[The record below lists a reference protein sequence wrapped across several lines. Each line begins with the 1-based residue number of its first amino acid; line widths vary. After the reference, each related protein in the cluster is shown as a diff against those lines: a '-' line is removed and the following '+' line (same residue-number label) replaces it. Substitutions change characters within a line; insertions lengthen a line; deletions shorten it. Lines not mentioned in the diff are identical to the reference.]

1 MDNVTHTLVGW
12 TLARAGLDRRV
23 TYATATLLI
32 ASNAP
37 DLDIITAFTGGSTAY
52 LAAHRGVTHGPLGFL
67 TLGGGTAVL
76 VFLWGV
82 LRRKLPAASSSRA
95 RWLLQLV
102 GIAVAGVALHALMDL
117 PTSYGT
123 RLLSPFA
130 GTWYALDWMP
140 IIDLYLWAALVGALL
155 LGRQSGKTTRWAQ
168 LALLFLVLDYGARAS
183 LHELALS
190 DATALE
196 ANSGSAPCATRP
208 TLVKHPAL
216 IEAPL
221 AGPHAC
227 IQAAALPTFI
237 SPFAWRVIRQYPN
250 GYELSDRNVLERG
263 APVASTWMPAD
274 TGPEIALAR
283 ATHTGRIF
291 LDFSR
296 FPSSHVIERSP
307 DEIVVRFVDVR
318 FVDVGAH
325 LDPAPHARAP
335 FVVTVAL
342 DAKGQ
347 VLREQLG
354 N

>member
-1 MDNVTHTLVGW
+1 LDNVTHSLVGW

-23 TYATATLLI
+23 PYATATLLI

-37 DLDIITAFTGGSTAY
+37 DLDIVTAFTGGSTAY

-67 TLGGGTAVL
+67 GLGCGTAL
-76 VFLWGV
+76 LMFLWGV
-82 LRRKLPAASSSRA
+82 LRRRPFAASTTRA
-95 RWLLQLV
+95 RWLLQLA
-102 GIAVAGVALHALMDL
+102 GIGVMGVTLHALMDL

-123 RLLSPFA
+123 RLLSPFVGA
-130 GTWYALDWMP
+130 WYALDWMP
-140 IIDLYLWAALVGALL
+140 IIDVYLWAALIGGIV
-155 LGRQSGKTTRWAQ
+155 LGRQYGNARRWARF
-168 LALLFLVLDYGARAS
+168 ALLFLVLDYGARAS
-183 LHELALS
+183 LHHIALS
-190 DATALE
+190 DATARE
-196 ANSGSAPCATRP
+196 ANGGAAMCATHP

-250 GYELSDRNVLERG
+250 GYELSDRNIFERG
-263 APVASTWMPAD
+263 ASVASTWMPAD

-283 ATHTGRIF
+283 ATHTGRVF

-296 FPSSHVIERSP
+296 FPSSHVIERSQQ
-307 DEIVVRFVDVR
+307 EIVVRFVDVR
-318 FVDVGAH
+318 FVDVGSS
-325 LDPAPHARAP
+325 LDPSPHARAP

-342 DAKGQ
+342 DPKGQ

>member
-1 MDNVTHTLVGW
+1 MD
-12 TLARAGLDRRV
+12 ARARRPRSRV
-23 TYATATLLI
+23 PYATAALVI

-52 LAAHRGVTHGPLGFL
+52 LAAHRGMTHGPLGFL
-67 TLGGGTAVL
+67 TLGCGTAVL
-76 VFLWGV
+76 VFLWG
-82 LRRKLPAASSSRA
+82 LLWRKKMAPTSSRR

-140 IIDLYLWAALVGALL
+140 IIDIYLWAALIVAIVVGQ
-155 LGRQSGKTTRWAQ
+155 RTGKTSRWAQ

-190 DATALE
+190 DATARE
-196 ANSGSAPCATRP
+196 ANGGATTCATRP

-216 IEAPL
+216 LEAPL

-250 GYELSDRNVLERG
+250 GYELSDRNVLEQG
-263 APVASTWMPAD
+263 ASVASTWMPAD

-283 ATHTGRIF
+283 ATRTGRVF

-296 FPSSHVIERSP
+296 FPSSHVIERSQ
-307 DEIVVRFVDVR
+307 DEIIVRFVDVR
-318 FVDVGAH
+318 FVDVGSH
-325 LDPAPHARAP
+325 LDPSPHARAP